1 MNGECSHC
9 HSKPARY
16 NNTLDM
22 GGSVKVVANTDWSN
36 CHEEYAHS
44 YVNYNLCE
52 DCQRKLHEFMQLG
65 PQQ

>member
-1 MNGECSHC
+1 MNGECSRC

-44 YVNYNLCE
+44 YVECNLCE
-52 DCQRKLHEFMQLG
+52 DCQRKLHEFMRSG